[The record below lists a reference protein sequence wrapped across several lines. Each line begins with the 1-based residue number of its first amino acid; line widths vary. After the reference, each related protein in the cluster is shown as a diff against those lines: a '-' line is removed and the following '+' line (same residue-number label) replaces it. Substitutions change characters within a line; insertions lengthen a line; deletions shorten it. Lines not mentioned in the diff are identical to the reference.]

1 MTKFG
6 QLAKAVDQ
14 NRKVLDL
21 YDEYLVSKRSQRKEA
36 EVLHWLLTKNLG
48 DGDVGG
54 RDRSGYWSASSAGRC
69 SREQQFTYLG
79 FTGKATDVQA
89 QNIFDNG
96 DFLHLRYQ
104 VAGIIGGWLT
114 DAEVPVMLANDGV
127 RVKGTMD
134 GVLEWGEVLELKSI
148 NARGFAEVVDLGPK
162 RLHRMQATAYMLAS
176 GMKRTRFV
184 YENKDRNTNAE
195 FVFDLEYGY
204 EQLER
209 EQWDLLTTLT
219 NLQELAPRQHDCI
232 NERGMEWRYCQ
243 FQKICEQAKFPVKK
257 LVLT

>member
-6 QLAKAVDQ
+6 QLAKTADQ

-21 YDEYLVSKRSQRKEA
+21 YDRYLVGNRSQRKEA
-36 EVLHWLLTKNLG
+36 EVLHWLLTKNLT
-48 DGDVGG
+48 DGQLGG

-79 FTGKATDVQA
+79 FPGKRNDVQS

-114 DAEVPVMLANDGV
+114 DAEVPVLLSKDGV
-127 RVKGTMD
+127 RVRGTMD

-148 NARGFAEVVDLGPK
+148 NSRGFATVTDLGPK
-162 RLHRMQATAYMLAS
+162 RAHKLQATAYMMAS

-204 EQLER
+204 EQLVM
-209 EQWDLLTTLT
+209 EQWTELTTLT
-219 NLQELAPRQHDCI
+219 NWQQLAKRLPDCI

-243 FQKICEQAKFPVKK
+243 FQEICEHAQFPVKK
-257 LVLT
+257 IVLT

>member
-6 QLAKAVDQ
+6 QLAKATDQ

-21 YDEYLVSKRSQRKEA
+21 YDDYLLSKRNQRQEA
-36 EVLHWLLTKNLG
+36 ETLHWLLTKNLT
-48 DGDVGG
+48 DGQSGG

-69 SREQQFTYLG
+69 LREQQFTYLG
-79 FTGKATDVQA
+79 FQGRRNNVQS

-114 DAEVPVMLANDGV
+114 DAEVPVTLSRGDV
-127 RVKGTMD
+127 RVRGTMD
-134 GVLEWGEVLELKSI
+134 GVLVWGEVLELKSI
-148 NARGFAEVVDLGPK
+148 NSRGFATVVDLGPK
-162 RLHRMQATAYMLAS
+162 RLHKLQATAYMMAS
-176 GMKRTRFV
+176 GAKRTRFV

-195 FVFDLEYGY
+195 FVFDLDYGY
-204 EQLER
+204 EQLVL
-209 EQWDLLTTLT
+209 EQWEELSRLTSQ
-219 NLQELAPRQHDCI
+219 QELAHRLPDCI

-243 FQKICEQAKFPVKK
+243 FQEICEHAQFPARR